1 MSGYGG
7 AGPADEPGATRV
19 PQAPR
24 PPASVACIGAGTM
37 GAGIALAF
45 ALGGSAATMVARR
58 RSTLDAAWRR
68 IEESAGLLTAA
79 GRAPGADRE
88 TILGRI
94 TGITDLD
101 AADLDADLV
110 IESIRED
117 ITAKRRLF
125 RVIEPRL
132 GPSTILGTCTSSLP
146 LAGLT
151 EGLGRPEQFIGYHWF
166 NPPELIGL
174 VEIVPAAQT
183 AAQVTDQIEAFS
195 LAIGKQPVRVAAD
208 VPGFIANRLQY
219 ALIREAYHLVS
230 VGACTP
236 DDVDRVV
243 TAGLGPRW
251 AVIGPFMSMDLAG
264 LDVHR
269 AVAEQLFPQLSAG
282 TAVPLM
288 LTELTEAGALGAKT
302 GRGLL
307 GSYDE
312 QQVQSVVE
320 RRARVLLALDSM
332 LQPVTGIS
340 TGESSS

>member
-1 MSGYGG
+1 MTGPGG
-7 AGPADEPGATRV
+7 VGLAGEPGAPRT
-19 PQAPR
+19 PQVPR
-24 PPASVACIGAGTM
+24 PPGSVACVGAGTM

-68 IEESAGLLTAA
+68 IEESVSLLTGA
-79 GRAPGADRE
+79 GRVPAADRE
-88 TILGRI
+88 AILGRI
-94 TGITDLD
+94 IATTDLD
-101 AADLDADLV
+101 GADLGADLV
-110 IESIRED
+110 IESVAED
-117 ITAKRRLF
+117 AAAKRRLY
-125 RVIEPRL
+125 RVIEPRMR
-132 GPSTILGTCTSSLP
+132 PSTILATCTSSLP
-146 LAGLT
+146 LAGLAAD
-151 EGLGRPEQFIGYHWF
+151 LGRPEQFIGYHWF
-166 NPPELIGL
+166 NPPELVGV

-183 AAQVTDQIEAFS
+183 AAQVTDLVEGFS

-230 VGACTP
+230 AGVCTP
-236 DDVDRVV
+236 ADVDRVV

-269 AVAEQLFPQLSAG
+269 AVAEQLFPRLSAG
-282 TAVPLM
+282 TAVPPM
-288 LTELTEAGALGAKT
+288 LTALTDTGALGVKA

-312 QQVQSVVE
+312 QQVRSVVE
-320 RRARVLLALDSM
+320 RRAHVLLALDGM
-332 LQPVTGIS
+332 RQRTEPTPDAAP
-340 TGESSS
+340 